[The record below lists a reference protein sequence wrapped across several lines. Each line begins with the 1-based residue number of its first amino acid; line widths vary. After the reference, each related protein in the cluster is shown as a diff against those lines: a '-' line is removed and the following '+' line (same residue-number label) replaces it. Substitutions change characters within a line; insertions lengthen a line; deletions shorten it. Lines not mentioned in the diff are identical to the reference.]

1 VSGFT
6 VLAVPHFFHAGQ
18 SKTSRAAVDIHGHG
32 TASRRADDHIR
43 LVLVELLLGDPDGLG
58 EILVGQLR
66 VDDGMAVVLEV
77 GRLDATRDRLPAVK
91 EENFHEGIVADL
103 ASSVN
108 QPNLRVSGVPNGMFL
123 AIADWWA

>member
-1 VSGFT
+1 M
-6 VLAVPHFFHAGQ
+6 
-18 SKTSRAAVDIHGHG
+18 
-32 TASRRADDHIR
+32 
-43 LVLVELLLGDPDGLG
+43 LVELLLGDLDGLC

-66 VDDGMAVVLEV
+66 IDDFVAVLRQE
-77 GRLDATRDRLPAVK
+77 GRFDAAWDRLPAVK